1 MNSAGHGGGG
11 SSGGGAVK
19 PMDGLMAIVTV
30 DFSVD
35 LGVIPG
41 GENRV
46 TLTVFAV
53 VTKKPFLIIVPGSAM
68 RNT

>member
-35 LGVIPG
+35 LGVIPV
-41 GENRV
+41 EK
-46 TLTVFAV
+46 TVL
-53 VTKKPFLIIVPGSAM
+53 P
-68 RNT
+68 